1 MFGVAVGGFAM
12 PHTGSRSPCSPWS
25 LVLSAVVGLAR
36 GRLTRMWVENG
47 RVSRQGTVLTSPERE
62 AVAA

>member
-1 MFGVAVGGFAM
+1 M
-12 PHTGSRSPCSPWS
+12 PHTGSRSPCSPWG

-47 RVSRQGTVLTSPERE
+47 RVSRQGTFLTSPERE